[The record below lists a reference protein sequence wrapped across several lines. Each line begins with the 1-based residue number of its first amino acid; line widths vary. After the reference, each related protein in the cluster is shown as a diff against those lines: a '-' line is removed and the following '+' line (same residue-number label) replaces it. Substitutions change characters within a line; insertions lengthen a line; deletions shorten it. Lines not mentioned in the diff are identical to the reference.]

1 MKTKKDIQYYKDEAE
16 RYRRMFNS
24 RFSDLY
30 SSEDD
35 LNRNRLAVKEDQR
48 LYRKVGKKFV
58 PVNDPYACDG
68 LRNGWWL
75 IQIKDGSTSIRQE
88 IYPDKASVHA
98 AAREMEDKLVD
109 IIRKAGEARPNKTM
123 LTAEEKKDWDAFI
136 KKHGESFSSLYYPSM
151 QENAENIVK
160 ALIGEAQP

>member
-1 MKTKKDIQYYKDEAE
+1 MKTNKDIQYYKDEAE

-35 LNRNRLAVKEDQR
+35 LNRNRLAIKEDQR

-58 PVNDPYACDG
+58 PVNDPYAYDG

-88 IYPDKASVHA
+88 IYPDKASIHA
-98 AAREMEDKLVD
+98 AARLMEDKLVD
-109 IIRKAGEARPNKTM
+109 IIRKASEARPNKTP
-123 LTAEEKKDWDAFI
+123 LSAEEKKDWDAFI
-136 KKHGESFSSLYYPSM
+136 KKHGDSFNTLNYPSM
-151 QENAENIVK
+151 QENAEKIVK
-160 ALIGEAQP
+160 ALIEEDKS

>member
-1 MKTKKDIQYYKDEAE
+1 MKTNKDIQYYKDEAE

-58 PVNDPYACDG
+58 PVNDPYAYDG
-68 LRNGWWL
+68 LRDGFWL
-75 IQIKDGSTSIRQE
+75 IQIKEGRTSIRQE

-109 IIRKAGEARPNKTM
+109 IIRKAGEARPNKTP
-123 LTAEEKKDWDAFI
+123 LSIQEKKDWDAFI
-136 KKHGESFSSLYYPSM
+136 AKHGESFNTLHYPSM
-151 QENAENIVK
+151 QENAEKIVK
-160 ALIGEAQP
+160 ALIGEDKQ